1 MPNYTTTLR
10 LEKPLQSENY
20 DIDIFNSN
28 ADLIDSAIQN
38 IKDEISGLSEEYVLA
53 TKVKMTDG
61 TIAEYV
67 ISKNTADIKNV
78 TSNILTLQTDVL
90 NMNSSIKTVQ
100 SGLTSA
106 NSNIKTL
113 PNDYDLVLI
122 QLGDNVNTDEKNEVF
137 KTSCRTLLSEVRR
150 YMPNAL
156 VCWVGAWYTNA
167 TKQENMSKSCL
178 ATGSK
183 FIDISDLAVVE
194 NKGNVGDLITY
205 PDGRVEAIT
214 STGVASHPNSKGMK
228 AIADRIISTIF

>member
-38 IKDEISGLSEEYVLA
+38 IKDEISGLNEEYVLA

-67 ISKNTADIKNV
+67 ISKNTADIKNAK
-78 TSNILTLQTDVL
+78 SNILTLQTDVL
-90 NMNSSIKTVQ
+90 NMNSSIKTLQ

-113 PNDYDLVLI
+113 QSGLSDANYNIQTLQSNIQALQEELGTNKVNLQNNINAIREVL
-122 QLGDNVNTDEKNEVF
+122 
-137 KTSCRTLLSEVRR
+137 
-150 YMPNAL
+150 
-156 VCWVGAWYTNA
+156 
-167 TKQENMSKSCL
+167 
-178 ATGSK
+178 
-183 FIDISDLAVVE
+183 
-194 NKGNVGDLITY
+194 
-205 PDGRVEAIT
+205 
-214 STGVASHPNSKGMK
+214 
-228 AIADRIISTIF
+228 

>member
-90 NMNSSIKTVQ
+90 NMNSSIKTLQ

-113 PNDYDLVLI
+113 QSGLSDTNLNIQSLQNGLSSANSNIQALQEELGTNKTDLQNNINAIREVL
-122 QLGDNVNTDEKNEVF
+122 
-137 KTSCRTLLSEVRR
+137 
-150 YMPNAL
+150 
-156 VCWVGAWYTNA
+156 
-167 TKQENMSKSCL
+167 
-178 ATGSK
+178 
-183 FIDISDLAVVE
+183 
-194 NKGNVGDLITY
+194 
-205 PDGRVEAIT
+205 
-214 STGVASHPNSKGMK
+214 
-228 AIADRIISTIF
+228 